1 MRSSEGSRTSPT
13 SADPVVVA
21 LPGTGSD
28 ADYASRAFG
37 STGLP
42 VVAVD
47 PDENGLVRGYER
59 ALDRAAADHT
69 QVIAAGISIGACVAV
84 QWALSHPAACAGV
97 LAALPPWL
105 GSPRTAPA
113 AHSAAWTA
121 ALIRTHGLEETIR
134 QMSASSPAW
143 LSAELD
149 RSWRAAG
156 PHLVSQ
162 LDEAANYV
170 APTAEVIAGLRV
182 PLSIVAVSDDP
193 VHPAV
198 VAKAWHDAADR
209 SVSTEI
215 SMARWGADPA
225 LLGRLAIRGW
235 RDLTAEPG

>member
-1 MRSSEGSRTSPT
+1 MRRSEGLRTFPT
-13 SADPVVVA
+13 STDPVVVA

-28 ADYASRAFG
+28 ADYARRAFA

-47 PDENGLVRGYER
+47 PDGTRLVRGYEI

-69 QVIAAGISIGACVAV
+69 EVIAAGISIGACVAV
-84 QWALSHPAACAGV
+84 QWALSNPDSCAGV

-105 GSPRTAPA
+105 GPPRAAPA

-121 ALIRTHGLEETIR
+121 ALIRAHGLEETIR
-134 QMSASSPAW
+134 QMSSGSPAW
-143 LSAELD
+143 LSAELE

-156 PHLVSQ
+156 PHLLSQ
-162 LDEAANYV
+162 LDAAANYF
-170 APTAEVIAGLRV
+170 APTADMVARLRV
-182 PLSIVAVSDDP
+182 PLSIVAASDDP

-198 VAKAWHDAADR
+198 VARAWHDAADS
-209 SVSTEI
+209 SVLTEI

-235 RDLTAEPG
+235 RDLTAAPG

>member
-1 MRSSEGSRTSPT
+1 MCSSEGPRAAPAGT
-13 SADPVVVA
+13 DPVVVA

-28 ADYASRAFG
+28 ADYARRAFT

-42 VVAVD
+42 VIAVD
-47 PDENGLVRGYER
+47 PGGAGLVDGYER
-59 ALDRAAADHT
+59 ALDRAAEDHT
-69 QVIAAGISIGACVAV
+69 RVIAAGISIGACVAV
-84 QWALSHPAACAGV
+84 QWALSHPDACAGV
-97 LAALPPWL
+97 LAALPPWM

-121 ALIRTHGLEETIR
+121 ALIRTHGMEETIR
-134 QMSASSPAW
+134 QMSLGSPAW

-156 PHLVSQ
+156 PHLVSH
-162 LDEAANYV
+162 LDEAADYV
-170 APTAEVIAGLRV
+170 APTAEMIAQLGV

-193 VHPAV
+193 VHPAA
-198 VAKAWHDAADR
+198 VARAWHEVAAR

-235 RDLTAEPG
+235 RDLTAAPA